1 MNTQTQ
7 IIKIEPGFTYEVV
20 RTEIFAGVH
29 LEVYKQPGYAD
40 EATLLIGDNEVHF
53 AWSDEASVLFAELDK
68 RKTLELLAIL
78 TQAPKVL
85 A

>member
-7 IIKIEPGFTYEVV
+7 IIKIEPGFTYKVV
-20 RTEIFAGVH
+20 RTEIFAGVY

-40 EATLLIGDNEVHF
+40 EATLNIGDNEVHF
-53 AWSDEASVLFAELDK
+53 AWSDEAAVLFAELDM
-68 RKTLELLAIL
+68 RKPIDLLEIL
-78 TQAPKVL
+78 TQAPRLL

>member
-7 IIKIEPGFTYEVV
+7 IIEIEPGFSYEVE

-29 LEVYKQPGYAD
+29 LEVYKHPSFAD
-40 EATLLIGDNEVHF
+40 DATLHIGDSEVHF
-53 AWSDEASVLFAELDK
+53 AWTDEAAALFAELD
-68 RKTLELLAIL
+68 TCEPIELLAIL
-78 TQAPKVL
+78 AQAPRLL

>member
-7 IIKIEPGFTYEVV
+7 IINIEPGFTLEVL
-20 RTEIFAGVH
+20 RTEIFDGVH

-40 EATLLIGDNEVHF
+40 EATLHIGDNEVHF
-53 AWSDEASVLFAELDK
+53 AWSDEAAVLFAGLDT
-68 RKTLELLAIL
+68 RKPVDLLEIL
-78 TQAPKVL
+78 TQAPRLL

>member
-40 EATLLIGDNEVHF
+40 EATLHIGDNEVHF
-53 AWSDEASVLFAELDK
+53 AWSDEAAVLFAELDK
-68 RKTLELLAIL
+68 REPIELLAIL
-78 TQAPKVL
+78 TQAPRLL